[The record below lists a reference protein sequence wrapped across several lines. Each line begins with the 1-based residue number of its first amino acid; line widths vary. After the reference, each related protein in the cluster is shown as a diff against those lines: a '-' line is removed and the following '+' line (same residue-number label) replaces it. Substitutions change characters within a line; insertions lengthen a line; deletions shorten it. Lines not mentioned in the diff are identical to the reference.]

1 MSTFS
6 INTPPEPPPS
16 PTSTAGSSDVSKLAR
31 QRERITAERD
41 SALELNAQLK
51 AEIEEEMQRGI
62 ELHKRC
68 SDAEAKLEAAQ
79 RKITRLEVSDN
90 LFI

>member
-1 MSTFS
+1 M
-6 INTPPEPPPS
+6 
-16 PTSTAGSSDVSKLAR
+16 
-31 QRERITAERD
+31 
-41 SALELNAQLK
+41 ELNAQLK